1 MMGLPYIAK
10 RNGISDAA
18 FGYSQTFFGI
28 VQIIGGPIFGFI
40 MNKFG
45 IKFGLY
51 VCYFMTAGM
60 VGTLIAFNNIYGLFI
75 SRIFGF
81 LIHGM
86 QGHQAMIAAVT
97 APGKER
103 TTAFG
108 KVGVCFGISFVIAP
122 IINKVAGLFFHDS
135 ASLFSAMI
143 LSFVGVY
150 VAHKYVNDDEFASYK
165 DDNKENK
172 EESKVS
178 FQKVIK
184 IAKEPN
190 VLTVFLQKN
199 IAVAPMH
206 IPFAVMQLLVHA
218 QFSYFVYFYQLYF
231 ILPFLAIGM
240 TLVNTVSD
248 SILTAS
254 VEQNE
259 QAIILGICTAFAS
272 FFRTLAPS
280 LGGLIMDKYGFSL
293 IGYIGVACAL
303 FSLSVGFLFPI
314 KNQNALNN
322 TTLTPMQTTAI
333 TIAKPTTQIGKIPLK
348 ADRVDDGIVEF
359 VGEVKFL
366 PNEKSSGGLGNVDGI
381 IGGS

>member
-1 MMGLPYIAK
+1 
-10 RNGISDAA
+10 
-18 FGYSQTFFGI
+18 
-28 VQIIGGPIFGFI
+28 
-40 MNKFG
+40 
-45 IKFGLY
+45 
-51 VCYFMTAGM
+51 
-60 VGTLIAFNNIYGLFI
+60 
-75 SRIFGF
+75 
-81 LIHGM
+81 M

-143 LSFVGVY
+143 LSFFGVY

-165 DDNKENK
+165 EDKKDNK

-206 IPFAVMQLLVHA
+206 IPFAVMQLYLIEKFNVTEGENSTIQIAIGLLIMLVNGFGISYLRNKFAEEKLIHLGALSLLLVHA

-231 ILPFLAIGM
+231 ILPFLALGM

-280 LGGLIMDKYGFSL
+280 VGGLIMDKYGFSL
-293 IGYIGVACAL
+293 IGYIGVICAL
-303 FSLSVGFLFPI
+303 LSLSVGFLFPI
-314 KNQNALNN
+314 KN
-322 TTLTPMQTTAI
+322 
-333 TIAKPTTQIGKIPLK
+333 AKISDETKKDT
-348 ADRVDDGIVEF
+348 
-359 VGEVKFL
+359 
-366 PNEKSSGGLGNVDGI
+366 
-381 IGGS
+381 

>member
-1 MMGLPYIAK
+1 MGDTVKLPFTSIVLKRSVFIAYVLSTIHNVAFFTQMMGLPYIAK

-18 FGYSQTFFGI
+18 FGYSQTFFG
-28 VQIIGGPIFGFI
+28 
-40 MNKFG
+40 
-45 IKFGLY
+45 
-51 VCYFMTAGM
+51 
-60 VGTLIAFNNIYGLFI
+60 NIYGLFI
-75 SRIFGF
+75 SRIFGI
-81 LIHGM
+81 LIHGV

-97 APGKER
+97 EPGKER

-108 KVGVCFGISFVIAP
+108 KIGVCFGISFVIAP
-122 IINKVAGLFFHDS
+122 IINKVAGLFFRDS

-150 VAHKYVNDDEFASYK
+150 VAHKYVNDNEFASYK
-165 DDNKENK
+165 DDKENK

-178 FQKVIK
+178 FKKVIK

-206 IPFAVMQLLVHA
+206 IPFAVMQLYLIEKFGVTEGENSTIQIAIGLLIMIANGFGISYLRNKFAEEKLIHLGAISLLLVHA

-280 LGGLIMDKYGFSL
+280 IGGLIMDKYGFSL
-293 IGYIGVACAL
+293 IGYIGVSCAL
-303 FSLSVGFLFPI
+303 LSLSIGFLFPI
-314 KNQNALNN
+314 KN
-322 TTLTPMQTTAI
+322 
-333 TIAKPTTQIGKIPLK
+333 
-348 ADRVDDGIVEF
+348 F
-359 VGEVKFL
+359 
-366 PNEKSSGGLGNVDGI
+366 KSSDVVKKDT
-381 IGGS
+381 